1 MQQRDKN
8 SYQKQGKGEKAAAQ
22 EDSPVLDVDLKE
34 SLKLAEGRNIFS
46 LSPPE
51 KEVPAPA
58 KATMDISA
66 LLEDLKVVAIIW
78 AGEGSQV
85 MVEDMKKEKSY
96 SLIKGDVINNF
107 RVKRINKNFVILERD
122 GKEWMIR

>member
-1 MQQRDKN
+1 M
-8 SYQKQGKGEKAAAQ
+8 
-22 EDSPVLDVDLKE
+22 DLKE